1 MTDALTGITIL
12 DLTSHIAGPY
22 TTKLLADL
30 GARVIKVERPGGDP
44 ARRLGPFLHDQP
56 GPERSAT
63 YQFLNTNKESI
74 VLDLTRPESKAAVY
88 DLARRADLVV
98 TSFPPAVAERLSMD
112 PASLRAHADVPVLA
126 ITNFGRAGPYRD
138 YRLSETVLFAMG
150 GEMFSHGIAAREPL
164 KLGGTAALLQ
174 CGAMGAIAALGAI
187 HAWEVHRAGQTVEMA
202 LFDVQI
208 NNIDRRSSAI
218 LGFRWTGRVLQR
230 PPAAG
235 AGVVGGI
242 YPVADGYVEVTA
254 GAGVYWQ
261 RFVEMVDDDRLRDP
275 KWQDPAWMVSP
286 AAKEEAEAIVYP
298 WMLSRTRHEV
308 WEAARRA
315 HAMVAPIYTA
325 RDLFDDRVLRERGY
339 WTEIE
344 HAVLGR
350 LPMVGRPYML
360 ERTPWRIRNAAP
372 ILGQHSESILRE
384 LGYEAGR
391 IAAIVN
397 AEVSA

>member
-12 DLTSHIAGPY
+12 DLTSHITGPY
-22 TTKLLADL
+22 ATKVLADL

-44 ARRLGPFLHDQP
+44 ARQLGPFLHDQP

-63 YQFLNTNKESI
+63 FQFLNTNKESL
-74 VLDLTRPESKAAVY
+74 VLDLTQEEARAVVY
-88 DLARRADLVV
+88 ELARQADLVV

-112 PASLRAHADVPVLA
+112 PSTLREQADVPVLA
-126 ITNFGRAGPYRD
+126 ITNFGRTGPYRD
-138 YRLSETVLFAMG
+138 YQLSDTVLFAMG
-150 GEMFSHGIAAREPL
+150 GEMFSHGIVAREPL

-187 HAWEVHRAGQTVEMA
+187 HAWEQHHVGQTIELA

-218 LGFRWTGRVLQR
+218 LGFRWTGRILQR

-235 AGVVGGI
+235 GGVIGGV
-242 YPVADGYVEVTA
+242 YPAADGYVEVTA
-254 GAGVYWQ
+254 GAGSYWQ
-261 RFVEMVDDDRLRDP
+261 RLVEMIDDDRLREA
-275 KWQDPAWMVSP
+275 KWQDPAWMINP

-308 WEAARRA
+308 WEAARRSL
-315 HAMVAPIYTA
+315 AMVAPIYTA
-325 RDLFDDRVLRERGY
+325 RDLFDDPVLRERGL

-350 LPMVGRPYML
+350 LPMIGRPYIL
-360 ERTPWRIRNAAP
+360 DRTPWRIRNAAP
-372 ILGQHSESILRE
+372 LLGEHTEPILRR
-384 LGYEAGR
+384 LGLDHAH
-391 IAAIVN
+391 ITAIVS
-397 AEVSA
+397 AEVPA

>member
-22 TTKLLADL
+22 ATKVLADL
-30 GARVIKVERPGGDP
+30 GAHVIKVERPGGDP

-63 YQFLNTNKESI
+63 FQFLNTNKESL
-74 VLDLTRPESKAAVY
+74 VLDLTRAEARAALY
-88 DLARRADLVV
+88 ELAAGADLVV

-112 PASLRAHADVPVLA
+112 PSSLRAHADVPVLA
-126 ITNFGRAGPYRD
+126 ITNFGRTGPYRD
-138 YRLSETVLFAMG
+138 YRLSDTVLFAMG

-174 CGAMGAIAALGAI
+174 CGAMGAIAALGTI
-187 HAWEVHRAGQTVEMA
+187 HAWEQHHIGQTVELA

-235 AGVVGGI
+235 AGVIGGV

-254 GAGVYWQ
+254 GAGNSWQ
-261 RFVEMVDDDRLRDP
+261 RFVEMIDDDHLR
-275 KWQDPAWMVSP
+275 
-286 AAKEEAEAIVYP
+286 
-298 WMLSRTRHEV
+298 
-308 WEAARRA
+308 
-315 HAMVAPIYTA
+315 
-325 RDLFDDRVLRERGY
+325 G
-339 WTEIE
+339 
-344 HAVLGR
+344 
-350 LPMVGRPYML
+350 
-360 ERTPWRIRNAAP
+360 
-372 ILGQHSESILRE
+372 
-384 LGYEAGR
+384 
-391 IAAIVN
+391 
-397 AEVSA
+397 